1 MCYLSNRTLNFYG
14 MPIIILYATILV
26 ALVLFAIFGKH
37 DLTMPSGRS
46 VPSDDQL
53 LKYSIDELE
62 TWSFEDLFWL
72 ENYAATKPKD
82 AFWDDLLRRID
93 VAINGF

>member
-1 MCYLSNRTLNFYG
+1 
-14 MPIIILYATILV
+14 MPIIILYATLLV

-37 DLTMPSGRS
+37 NPVMPSGRS
-46 VPSDDQL
+46 VPDDEKL
-53 LKYSIDELE
+53 LRCSIDELKS
-62 TWSFEDLFWL
+62 WSYEDLFWL